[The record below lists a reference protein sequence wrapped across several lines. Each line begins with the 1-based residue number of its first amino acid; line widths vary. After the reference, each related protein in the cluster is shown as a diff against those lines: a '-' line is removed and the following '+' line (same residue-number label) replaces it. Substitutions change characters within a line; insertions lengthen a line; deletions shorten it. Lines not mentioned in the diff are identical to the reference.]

1 MDAYIQRHYQFVKE
15 HAKRTQS
22 NNSPSILE
30 QLWQSYSIGHTI
42 DCENI
47 RMHFQTVENTL
58 SSLSQKRQRILL
70 RTIIDLC
77 LEHERIA
84 FLEGIQIGV
93 QLSEELTTHKTE

>member
-1 MDAYIQRHYQFVKE
+1 MDAYIQRYYQFVKE
-15 HAKRTQS
+15 HAKRSKS
-22 NNSPSILE
+22 NNTLPILE

-42 DCENI
+42 DCESI
-47 RMHFQTVENTL
+47 RTHFQTAENAL

-84 FLEGIQIGV
+84 FLEGIQVGV
-93 QLSEELTTHKTE
+93 QLAEELTTHKTE